1 MLPSKILVVDDSPED
16 RATIRRHLLKDNPQA
31 FQIVETETGVDGWET
46 LESTTPDCI
55 LLDFNLPD
63 FEGIQFLESLLK
75 AKGVWAPPV
84 VLLTGQGN
92 EALAVQAMKCGAH
105 DYVPKENLEPLLLQH
120 SIQRAITRA
129 KKLREVETHHG
140 ILERSHNELQQL
152 TSVLAKDLMQTCEAI
167 HSSICEYLSTESQ
180 EVETTASHP
189 LMKTQHAA
197 QTTISLVQDLID
209 YMNMGK
215 MTSSTKEP
223 VELNSLVSHI
233 VQSLGDQVQQ
243 NGATVDIDFLPNV
256 QGYPSPLRQTF
267 RHLIHNALQF
277 QNIEP
282 LQVHISAKPSGVNW
296 QCSIRDNG
304 KGITMDQLNDLFTSF
319 SRQESDKHRAASG
332 LGMAICKRAV
342 DLHGGRIWAESQ
354 ENEGTVIHFTIPQ

>member
-1 MLPSKILVVDDSPED
+1 MSPSKILVVDDSRED
-16 RATIRRHLLKDNPQA
+16 RATIRRHLLKDNPHA
-31 FQIVETETGVDGWET
+31 FQIVEAETGVDGWET
-46 LESTTPDCI
+46 LESSTPDCI

-63 FEGIQFLESLLK
+63 FEGIQFLKSLLK

-92 EALAVQAMKCGAH
+92 EALAVQAMKCGAQ
-105 DYVPKENLEPLLLQH
+105 DYFPKENLEPLLLQH

-129 KKLREVETHHG
+129 ENLREVETHHE
-140 ILERSHNELQQL
+140 ILERSHKELQQL
-152 TSVLAKDLMQTCEAI
+152 TSVLAIDVIQTCESI
-167 HSSICEYLSTESQ
+167 HSSICTYLSTESQ
-180 EVETTASHP
+180 EVGTTSSHP

-197 QTTISLVQDLID
+197 QTTISLVQNLID
-209 YMNMGK
+209 YMNMSK
-215 MTSSTKEP
+215 VTSFTKES
-223 VELNSLVSHI
+223 VELNSLVTHI
-233 VQSLGDQVQQ
+233 VQGLGDQILQ
-243 NGATVDIDFLPNV
+243 NGATVDIASLPNI
-256 QGYPSPLRQTF
+256 QGYPDPLRQTF

-277 QNIEP
+277 QNVEP

-304 KGITMDQLNDLFTSF
+304 QGITMEQLNILFTSF
-319 SRQESDKHRAASG
+319 SEQESDKHRAASG